1 MLAVSRKVSAMLVGT
16 LGVMSSM
23 PSWLGEAEVKS
34 IVGGCPAMEE
44 TSRRNSNHS
53 KRKEVQGRQ
62 ESPQP
67 GFDLLVGC
75 PFPLDFFFSD
85 PCFVF
90 VLFFCTGWGAGS
102 PGTNGEIE

>member
-44 TSRRNSNHS
+44 TSRKTQTAANERKPKAGRKVHS
-53 KRKEVQGRQ
+53 RV
-62 ESPQP
+62 SI
-67 GFDLLVGC
+67 V
-75 PFPLDFFFSD
+75 
-85 PCFVF
+85 
-90 VLFFCTGWGAGS
+90 
-102 PGTNGEIE
+102 